1 MEHLI
6 DKYLKKP
13 EYIKELFN
21 KKVSISLKVD
31 GSAFQISYDR
41 GQDKVTYH
49 KRGGSSKSL
58 GPIIDEYTQL
68 MRKNIND
75 AIEYFDNKKDILKE
89 YKFYAIEM
97 FNDSYILLTVIDNDN
112 NIIDNVTRLKEISKS
127 LNIDYVPI
135 LFNGKLNKE
144 QIESLLSM
152 MTLGSETSND
162 TYKEYLTNIFG
173 NGEYQKFLNGD
184 EVEGIVLTWNTDNK
198 IEQYK
203 IINPAFKT
211 RHDKEIKTGNEEF
224 KKEMEELR
232 ELFEFLYDSLNEFGK
247 HYDDNWI
254 KTLNENFLYMNGQNK
269 FKEGLKK
276 FDNSIKPKFKDF
288 FTLQENRVD
297 KRIKKLIDEYG
308 DNMKFY
314 YEKYLSLFNKP
325 KKRNFIISKEF
336 QTKVNNLIERLQSKN
351 ESLKSYMKHHAKSL
365 SDYIYE
371 GFKLGKNYKNPY
383 NYHPKDKDELKDI
396 IEKLVDERGNEANL
410 NDIDTSNILVMDF
423 LFMDS
428 KFNGDISGW
437 DVSNVTSMR
446 YTFANS
452 EYSGKNGSLENWDIS
467 NVKYMD
473 YMFANSQFD
482 GDLSNWNVSNVKSM
496 GGMFL
501 TSKFDGDI
509 SGWNVSKVKCMS
521 HMFKGSPLERNEP
534 KWYANR

>member
-13 EYIKELFN
+13 EYVKELFN
-21 KKVSISLKVD
+21 KEVSISLKVD
-31 GSAFQISYDR
+31 GSAFQISYDK

-68 MRKNIND
+68 MRKNVND
-75 AIEYFDNKKDILKE
+75 AIEYFDSKKNVLKE

-97 FNDSYILLTVIDNDN
+97 FNNSYILLTVIDNDN
-112 NIIDNVTRLKEISKS
+112 NIIDNATKLKEISKS
-127 LNIDYVPI
+127 LNIDCVPI
-135 LFNGKLNKE
+135 LFDGKLNKE

-152 MTLGSETSND
+152 MTLGPETSND

-184 EVEGIVLTWNTDNK
+184 EVEGIVLTWNIDNK

-224 KKEMEELR
+224 KKEIEELR

-297 KRIKKLIDEYG
+297 KRIKKLIDEFG

-336 QTKVNNLIERLQSKN
+336 QIKVNNLIERLQSKN
-351 ESLKSYMKHHAKSL
+351 ESLKLYMKHRTKSL
-365 SDYIYE
+365 SEYIYE
-371 GFKLGKNYKNPY
+371 GFKLNKNYKNPY
-383 NYHPKDKDELKDI
+383 NYHPKNKKELKDI
-396 IEKLVDERGNEANL
+396 IKKLIDERGFDADL
-410 NDIDTSNILVMDF
+410 NDIDTSEIIDMSQ
-423 LFMDS
+423 LFYS
-428 KFNGDISGW
+428 SEFNGDISGW
-437 DVSNVTSMR
+437 DVSKVKNMSYM
-446 YTFANS
+446 FAGS
-452 EYSGKNGSLENWDIS
+452 EYSGKNGSIENWDVS
-467 NVKYMD
+467 NVIHMQF
-473 YMFANSQFD
+473 MFSHSEFN
-482 GDLSNWNVSNVKSM
+482 GDLSKWNVRNGVYM
-496 GGMFL
+496 DDMF
-501 TSKFDGDI
+501 
-509 SGWNVSKVKCMS
+509 WKC
-521 HMFKGSPLERNEP
+521 PLEDNKP
-534 KWYANR
+534 KWYTK